1 MISTDHAPHMMS
13 EKDKPMEQAAFGIV
27 GLETSA
33 CLTYTELVEKGVLTV
48 MQMAEKMSYNP
59 AKILG
64 LKDRGSVSAGKK
76 ADIVVFDPRREYQID
91 VDTFA
96 SKGKNTPV

>member
-1 MISTDHAPHMMS
+1 
-13 EKDKPMEQAAFGIV
+13 MEQAAFGIV

-76 ADIVVFDPRREYQID
+76 ADIVVFDPRNISDRCGYVCILGEKYT
-91 VDTFA
+91 V
-96 SKGKNTPV
+96 

>member
-1 MISTDHAPHMMS
+1 M
-13 EKDKPMEQAAFGIV
+13 
-27 GLETSA
+27 ETSA
-33 CLTYTELVEKGVLTV
+33 ALTYTELVETGVLTP

-96 SKGKNTPV
+96 FQREKYTSLTDGKLREKSAVH

>member
-1 MISTDHAPHMMS
+1 
-13 EKDKPMEQAAFGIV
+13 
-27 GLETSA
+27 
-33 CLTYTELVEKGVLTV
+33 

-96 SKGKNTPV
+96 SKGKNTPFDGFPVKGEVTYTFVDGEIVYKKENA

>member
-1 MISTDHAPHMMS
+1 MPDLYRAGG
-13 EKDKPMEQAAFGIV
+13 K
-27 GLETSA
+27 
-33 CLTYTELVEKGVLTV
+33 KGVLTV

-96 SKGKNTPV
+96 SKGKKYTV

>member
-1 MISTDHAPHMMS
+1 MPDLYRA
-13 EKDKPMEQAAFGIV
+13 G
-27 GLETSA
+27 G
-33 CLTYTELVEKGVLTV
+33 KGVLTV

-76 ADIVVFDPRREYQID
+76 QIL
-91 VDTFA
+91 
-96 SKGKNTPV
+96 